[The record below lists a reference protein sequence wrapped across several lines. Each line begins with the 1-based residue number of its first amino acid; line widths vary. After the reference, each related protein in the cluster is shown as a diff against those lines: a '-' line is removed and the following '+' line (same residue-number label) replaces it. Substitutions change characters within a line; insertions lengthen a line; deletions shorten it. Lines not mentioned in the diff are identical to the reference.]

1 MGRMW
6 VSLDEYESIGTHWIA
21 LFTNG
26 DKVTYLESFKNRVK
40 YIPKESKHIYKKK
53 KIIANIYRI
62 QEYDLIM
69 CGYFCIRFI
78 DFILKGKKL

>member
-1 MGRMW
+1 MW

-53 KIIANIYRI
+53 KNYSK
-62 QEYDLIM
+62 YL
-69 CGYFCIRFI
+69 
-78 DFILKGKKL
+78 